1 MKRIV
6 MAILS
11 LAAALALTTAA
22 LAAEFDPQLTVTSY
36 SDRLVV
42 TLVNTAENN
51 AILVARQ
58 PTLSV
63 PCSGTAVSVVAPD
76 GKTIDFAQA
85 DGMVGF
91 TVTAGGTYLIMLQNT
106 VAGGISGGTASA
118 GNTMRNPDG
127 STTRTETR
135 ADGSTVET
143 TTAPGGTT
151 AITVTGNDGSV
162 SERAVTVSA
171 ADAASGSTV
180 TLPIALSAADEPR
193 LTITVPE
200 GAGAVAVEIP
210 VSAANSGT
218 VAVIVHEDGT
228 EEIVTGTVQTEI
240 GVKIRVQGSVTV
252 KIVDRSV
259 EFDDTKDH
267 WSRDEVNFAVA
278 RGLFRGVGGSHFD
291 VAAPMTRA
299 MTLTVLARLAGV
311 DTGSGAN
318 WSAAGIDWAQRNNI
332 SDGSTANSPVTRE
345 QLVTMLYRFAG
356 SPAVSGTLSFGDA
369 HEVSDWARDAMLWAT
384 QSGIL
389 TGMDGNLLA
398 PGASAERAQV
408 AAIFARFL
416 RLSA

>member
-51 AILVARQ
+51 EILAARQ

-118 GNTMRNPDG
+118 GNTTRNPDG

-135 ADGSTVET
+135 ADGSSVET

-180 TLPIALSAADEPR
+180 TLPIALSAA
-193 LTITVPE
+193 
-200 GAGAVAVEIP
+200 
-210 VSAANSGT
+210 NSGT

-228 EEIVTGTVQTEI
+228 EEIVTGTVQTEN

-278 RGLFRGVGGSHFD
+278 RGLFRGVGGSRFD

-332 SDGSTANSPVTRE
+332 SDGSAANSPVTRE